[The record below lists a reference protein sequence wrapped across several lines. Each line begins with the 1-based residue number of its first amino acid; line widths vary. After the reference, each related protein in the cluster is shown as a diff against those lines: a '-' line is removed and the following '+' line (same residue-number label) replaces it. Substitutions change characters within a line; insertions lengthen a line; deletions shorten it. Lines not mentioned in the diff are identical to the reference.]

1 MYGVTTAY
9 TTKTR
14 TSSTTP
20 SSLHPDRDSNQNMIV
35 SALQADTTA
44 HSTVPAD
51 SNSISTIAIDD
62 RKTRRNPVTETGQQR
77 EISTTYRGRLT
88 PMKRVS
94 VEDQFVR
101 EKTNAAVG
109 QE

>member
-1 MYGVTTAY
+1 MQTSLRIVFSFPAKEGGHVWSDHRLHHE
-9 TTKTR
+9 TR
-14 TSSTTP
+14 TSSTTL

-62 RKTRRNPVTETGQQR
+62 HKPG
-77 EISTTYRGRLT
+77 EI
-88 PMKRVS
+88 
-94 VEDQFVR
+94 Q
-101 EKTNAAVG
+101 
-109 QE
+109 